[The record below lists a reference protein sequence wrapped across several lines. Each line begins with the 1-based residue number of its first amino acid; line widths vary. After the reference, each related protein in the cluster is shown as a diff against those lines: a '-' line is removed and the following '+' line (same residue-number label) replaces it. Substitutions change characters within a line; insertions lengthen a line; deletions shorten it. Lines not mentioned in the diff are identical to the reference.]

1 MKENQFALIVF
12 KKKIDISLQMIKIAK
27 VIPSHKKESKLEYS
41 NYRPISLLSN
51 LDKNLEN

>member
-1 MKENQFALIVF
+1 MKGNQFALIVF

-27 VIPSHKKESKLEYS
+27 VIPPHKKESKLECS